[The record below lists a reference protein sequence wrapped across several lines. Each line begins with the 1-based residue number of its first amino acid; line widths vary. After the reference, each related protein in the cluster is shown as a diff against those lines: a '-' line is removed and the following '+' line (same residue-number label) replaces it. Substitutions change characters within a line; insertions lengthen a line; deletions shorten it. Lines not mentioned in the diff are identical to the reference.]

1 MQPGLYRNLDGP
13 VGLVLTGPAATA
25 VVLSPIEGGIEISE
39 MGSDGGPPL
48 ATVTSTTAD
57 FLAWSTTRLP
67 WRERVEIDGDEVVA
81 AKFFDALNLT

>member
-48 ATVTSTTAD
+48 ATS
-57 FLAWSTTRLP
+57 LARA
-67 WRERVEIDGDEVVA
+67 RRDRRGRGRRGEI
-81 AKFFDALNLT
+81 L